1 MICPQCKTEV
11 LLQGNLGFTPRDDKT
26 WHLCNDKCTSLIMTG
41 DNKIIHYEIKQHI
54 PPYGQDPDIYL
65 LEGWAIGEIGTDIY
79 KLSYTKKENSP
90 LYPNMNEGYNENREH
105 VLHLSYFYMWDSQ
118 KELNS
123 IIARLLNMKA
133 FL

>member
-11 LLQGNLGFTPRDDKT
+11 IFQGKLGFTPRDDKT

-79 KLSYTKKENSP
+79 KLSYTK
-90 LYPNMNEGYNENREH
+90 NREH